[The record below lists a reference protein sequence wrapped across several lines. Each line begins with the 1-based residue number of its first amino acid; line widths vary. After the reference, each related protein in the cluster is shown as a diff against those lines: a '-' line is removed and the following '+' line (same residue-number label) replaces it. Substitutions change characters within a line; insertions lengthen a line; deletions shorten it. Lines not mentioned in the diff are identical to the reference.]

1 MMDRRNYAS
10 SLQLL
15 GSRGFKIDTILDVG
29 AAEGYFF
36 VYRAHSRLLE
46 GASHFFV
53 DAMAENEDIYHRL
66 CARFGGGYEI
76 AALSAME
83 GEVDLRIDPDFYNT
97 HIDNLQPGSGY
108 AATRRVKTT
117 TLDAVVRR
125 HRLAG
130 PYLLKIDVQG
140 AELDVLRGAL
150 RTLEDTVV
158 VTTEIQVFRE
168 RDSLVDLLAFMHG
181 NGWTLYDITDLAHY
195 PSDSTLYECYATFI
209 PKRMD
214 FRGGVPWCLPEQ
226 KEQIMA
232 SLRHRRAM
240 VLGAIEE
247 LLGSG

>member
-1 MMDRRNYAS
+1 MMDRRNYTS
-10 SLQLL
+10 SLRLL
-15 GSRGFKIDTILDVG
+15 GERGFKIKTVIDVG

-36 VYRAHSRLLE
+36 AYLAHSRLLE
-46 GASHFFV
+46 GASHFFI
-53 DAMAENEDIYHRL
+53 DAMAENEDVYRKV
-66 CARFGGGYEI
+66 CGKFGGGYEI

-83 GEVDLRIDPDFYNT
+83 GEVELRIDPDFYNT
-97 HIDNLQPGSGY
+97 HIDNLQPQSGY
-108 AATRRVKTT
+108 AATRRVRTT

-150 RTLEDTVV
+150 RALEDTVV

-168 RDSLVDLLAFMHG
+168 RDSIVDLLAFMHG
-181 NGWTLYDITDLAHY
+181 NGWALYDLTDLAYY

-214 FRGGVPWCLPEQ
+214 FRRDIPWCLPQQ
-226 KEQIMA
+226 KDQVMA

-240 VLGAIEE
+240 TLGAIDE
-247 LLGSG
+247 LVGGG